1 MRLRS
6 LCFLYVARDFR
17 QCAMPPLSTE
27 LGALGF
33 YDPKKGQPTEVGT
46 MRDARRVR
54 GADGHQVA
62 YGQLRAAV
70 AGSI

>member
-1 MRLRS
+1 
-6 LCFLYVARDFR
+6 
-17 QCAMPPLSTE
+17 MPPLSTE